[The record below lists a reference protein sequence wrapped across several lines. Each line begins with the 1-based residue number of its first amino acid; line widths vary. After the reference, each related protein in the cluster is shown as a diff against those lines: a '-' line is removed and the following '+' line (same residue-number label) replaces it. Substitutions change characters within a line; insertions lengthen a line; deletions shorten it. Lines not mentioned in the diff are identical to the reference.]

1 MPVVDYRTTTGILKI
16 ILQLYL
22 ILAVGL
28 RYFVKKGVQDYKCFY
43 RMIYLNKCLCVLL
56 LFVGLFIY

>member
-28 RYFVKKGVQDYKCFY
+28 RYFVKKGVQDYKRFY

-56 LFVGLFIY
+56 FVGLFIY